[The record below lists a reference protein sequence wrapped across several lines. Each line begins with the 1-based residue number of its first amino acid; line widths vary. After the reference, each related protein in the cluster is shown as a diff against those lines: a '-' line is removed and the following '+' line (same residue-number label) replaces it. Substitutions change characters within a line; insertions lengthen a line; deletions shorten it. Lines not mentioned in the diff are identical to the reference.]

1 MIFMSLKENVD
12 FVKQEL
18 NSEEKFIESF
28 VKVER
33 FYKKY
38 KKALIA
44 AVAII
49 VIGSIGYTVKNSIN
63 ASNKAQANVA
73 FNKILTDVN
82 DKEALATL
90 KDTSLRLYNV
100 ALYLQAKA
108 ENKELEVNARYLSH
122 LLEYDKA
129 LQTSDVEKLNSLSMQ
144 NDFLL
149 KEFALFNKALI
160 FTQQEKYE
168 DARQTL
174 KLIKQDSK
182 VSDLV
187 TLLNHYLLT
196 K

>member
-1 MIFMSLKENVD
+1 MSLKDNVD

-18 NSEEKFIESF
+18 NSEEKFLESF

-38 KKALIA
+38 KKVLIA
-44 AVAII
+44 AVAIVI
-49 VIGSIGYTVKNSIN
+49 IGSIGYTVNNSIQ
-63 ASNKAQANVA
+63 ASNKAKANLA
-73 FNKILTDVN
+73 FNKILDDVN
-82 DKEALATL
+82 DKEALASL
-90 KDTSLRLYNV
+90 KESSAKLYNV

-108 ENKELEVNARYLSH
+108 GNEEVQVNERYLKY
-122 LLEYDKA
+122 LLEYEKA
-129 LQTSDVEKLNSLSMQ
+129 LKTSNVEQLNTLSMQ
-144 NDFLL
+144 KDFLL

-160 FTQQEKYE
+160 FTEQGKYD

-174 KLIKQDSK
+174 NMIKKDSK

>member
-12 FVKQEL
+12 FVKKEL

-44 AVAII
+44 AVAVI
-49 VIGSIGYTVKNSIN
+49 VLGSIGYSVQSSIN
-63 ASNKAQANVA
+63 ASNKVEANLA
-73 FNKILTDVN
+73 FNKILNDAN

-90 KDTSLRLYNV
+90 KETNNRLYNV
-100 ALYLQAKA
+100 ALYLQAK
-108 ENKELEVNARYLSH
+108 ENNKEVEVNERYLKH
-122 LLEYDKA
+122 LLEYEKA
-129 LQTSDVEKLNSLSMQ
+129 LQTSNVEKLNSLSMQ
-144 NDFLL
+144 KDFLL

-160 FTQQEKYE
+160 FTQNGKYE

-182 VSDLV
+182 VNDLV